1 MSGGSALPKVKDKME
16 VKRMLLVFIAFVVFL
31 IVGMP
36 IAYAIGI
43 SGALYFV
50 QHPNLPATIMVQMPL
65 TQAQNFALLAV
76 PLFIFAG
83 NLLNCGGTTDR
94 LAKFAGIL
102 TGRMRGG
109 YAQTSVVLSTM
120 MGGVSGSAIADA
132 AMEARLLGGQ
142 MKKAGYAKGFI
153 ACNIAFTGLI
163 TATIPPGNALII
175 YGTTGNVSIGKLFT
189 TGMVVGLFLMVVMM
203 FTTWAISVMRGY
215 QPARTEKV
223 TFKEGLAALKECF
236 WALLF
241 PFMLLIG
248 IRMGLFTPS
257 EVGAFACVYAIF
269 VGVFIYKELN
279 VKTFLRAL
287 EDTAKDVGAVMF
299 IIALSAL
306 FGYGVPIDKVPQVV
320 ADAMLKITSN
330 PHLILIMIIVMLTLV
345 GMFMEGAA
353 TILILTP
360 ILLPIIKTIGI
371 DPVHF
376 GMIVC
381 TVVTLSNCTPP
392 VGLSMYTVNSIIDC
406 SLGEYA
412 REMVPWLITFLLA
425 MMLLAFFPA
434 PFMWLQNLLY

>member
-1 MSGGSALPKVKDKME
+1 
-16 VKRMLLVFIAFVVFL
+16 MLIVFIAFIIFL

-36 IAYAIGI
+36 IAFAVGI
-43 SGALYFV
+43 SGALFFL
-50 QHPNLPATIMVQMPL
+50 QHSNLPATIMVQMPL

-132 AMEARLLGGQ
+132 AMEARLLGGD
-142 MKKAGYAKGFI
+142 MKKAGYSKGFI

-163 TATIPPGNALII
+163 TATVPPGNAMII

-189 TGMVVGLFLMVVMM
+189 TGLVVGLFMMLVMM
-203 FTTWAISVMRGY
+203 FTTWMIAAIRGY
-215 QPARTEKV
+215 KPARTEKAKPREV
-223 TFKEGLAALKECF
+223 WEAFKECF

-241 PFMLLIG
+241 PVILLVG
-248 IRMGLFTPS
+248 IRAGLFTPS
-257 EVGAFACVYAIF
+257 EVGAFACVYAAF

-279 VKTFLRAL
+279 WKTFVQAL
-287 EDTAKDVGAVMF
+287 GDTTRDVGAVMF

-306 FGYGVPIDKVPQVV
+306 FGYGVPIDKVPQKV
-320 ADAMLKITSN
+320 AEIMLGITSN
-330 PHLILIMIIVMLTLV
+330 PHLVLVMIILMLTVV

-360 ILLPIIKTIGI
+360 ILLPVIKSIGI

-376 GMIVC
+376 GMIIC
-381 TVVTLSNCTPP
+381 TVVTMGNCTPP

-406 SLGEYA
+406 SLGEYTK
-412 REMVPWLITFLLA
+412 EMIPWLATFLIA
-425 MMLLAFFPA
+425 MAILAFFPA
-434 PFMWLQNLLY
+434 PFMWLQNVLY